1 MNASE
6 SRTGHVYLI
15 GAGPGDPGLLTL
27 RGAELLRRSD
37 VVLYDG
43 LSNAELLRHAA
54 GAEHICVGKHGQSR
68 IWRQDEIIAEMLA
81 HARAGRHVAR
91 LKGGDPAVFART
103 AEEVEALRAAEIPYE
118 VVPGIT
124 AALAAGSFAGIPI
137 THRKLASAVALIT
150 GHEEPGKDRS
160 SLDWDALARFPGT
173 LVIYMGV
180 TTAEVWTRALL
191 EGGKDP
197 DTPAAIIRR
206 CSHHD
211 QQTVHCTLR
220 QIAQQLTPASKL
232 RPPVIVILGKVTE
245 LAATMN
251 WIERRPLFGQT
262 VLITRP
268 VGQADALADVLRDH
282 GATILRQPAIQIGPP
297 EDWRAVDI
305 AIESLLQFD
314 TVIFCSRNGVDYFL
328 ARLTETKHD
337 IRDFG
342 SAHIAVVGSQT
353 AAALAKFGLRADSV
367 PPDFRAAS
375 LAAELAPTAAS
386 KRILIVRASR
396 GSDVLATALTDAGAD
411 VTEVVAYQHQD
422 VEQAEPEIR
431 RLVEAGKIDWITVA
445 SSATATSLHRL
456 FGAALQ
462 QARIASLS
470 PVTTQTLQ
478 DLGLQVSAEATTYTM
493 QGLVEAIVAKATP

>member
-1 MNASE
+1 MNVSE
-6 SRTGHVYLI
+6 SRRGHVYLI

-27 RGAELLRRSD
+27 RGAELLGRSD

-43 LSNAELLRHAA
+43 LSNAELLCHAA
-54 GAEHICVGKHGQSR
+54 GAQHICVGKHGQSR

-103 AEEVEALRAAEIPYE
+103 AEEVQALHAAGVPYE

-124 AALAAGSFAGIPI
+124 AALAAGSYAGIPI
-137 THRKLASAVALIT
+137 THRKLASAVALVT
-150 GHEEPGKDRS
+150 GHEEPGKTRS

-180 TTAEVWTRALL
+180 TTAEVWTAALL
-191 EGGKDP
+191 DAGKDP
-197 DTPAAIIRR
+197 QTPAAIIRR

-211 QQTVHCTLR
+211 QQTVHCTL
-220 QIAQQLTPASKL
+220 QDIVQQLTPATKL

-268 VGQADALADVLRDH
+268 VDQADTLASSLRDH
-282 GATILRQPAIQIGPP
+282 GATVLRQPAIQISPP
-297 EDWRAVDI
+297 EDWQAVDM
-305 AIESLLQFD
+305 AIEALPSFD
-314 TVIFCSRNGVDYFL
+314 QVIFCSRNGVDYFL
-328 ARLTETKHD
+328 GRLTETRHD

-342 SAHIAVVGSQT
+342 SAKIAVVGSQT
-353 AAALAKFGLRADSV
+353 AVALTSFGLRADIV
-367 PPDFRAAS
+367 PADFRASS
-375 LAAELAPTAAS
+375 LAAELAPTS
-386 KRILIVRASR
+386 RDQRILIVRASR

-422 VEQAEPEIR
+422 VDQADPEIR
-431 RLVEAGKIDWITVA
+431 QLAEAGKIDWITVA
-445 SSATATSLHRL
+445 SSATAASLHHL
-456 FGAALQ
+456 LGASLQ

-470 PVTTQTLQ
+470 PVTSQTFR

-493 QGLVEAIVAKATP
+493 QGLVDAIVASSAQ